1 MGSFVPAIPS
11 GTEMERITR
20 QSWSSVQGLVASRSN
35 DLWPFSGIAVVP
47 TPAPKAK
54 LVETIPMNTDDR
66 WDATRREWTRA
77 ASQPG
82 ARLYKRRLKS
92 TKERIRITEVLPTRG
107 PLFAF
112 SLAFMGCAAGR
123 SINTIIPDAIMSYRA
138 IVSSEAYRPG
148 SEPLNARF
156 DSA

>member
-1 MGSFVPAIPS
+1 MTLGPLFRNPVI
-11 GTEMERITR
+11 
-20 QSWSSVQGLVASRSN
+20 SN
-35 DLWPFSGIAVVP
+35 PMSK
-47 TPAPKAK
+47 TK
-54 LVETIPMNTDDR
+54 LVETISMNTDDR
-66 WDATRREWTRA
+66 WDATRCEWTRA
-77 ASQPG
+77 ASLPG

-148 SEPLNARF
+148 FVPLNARF
-156 DSA
+156 GSI